1 MAKRANGRW
10 KTLTFIA
17 GLLCDGLCAP
27 LVFDGPNRG
36 ASFMALVEHCLAP
49 TLRLGDIVV
58 LQNLGSNSVEIKPC
72 LIL

>member
-1 MAKRANGRW
+1 
-10 KTLTFIA
+10 
-17 GLLCDGLCAP
+17 
-27 LVFDGPNRG
+27 
-36 ASFMALVEHCLAP
+36 MALVEHCLAP